1 MKNIRGLLISGL
13 SGALVVSGV
22 LVWRIAHGAGQADR
36 PPVSRSAQAERA
48 SGSVGSTNPIQE
60 SVGSKPGVGQA
71 DPSAEGAL
79 EALRRDP
86 QWRWRRPIAFWGLVL
101 DELDQPV
108 ADARVEMTWTDLSP
122 AGYSSTT
129 MTSDG
134 SGRVRLEGKEGAVL
148 TVRASREGFHSTR
161 EAHRILNY
169 GEPWDPRFHRPN
181 PDQPEV
187 LRLRRM
193 GPAEPLIHRENL
205 RFPVTS
211 ATGELFID
219 LVGQRAVTSGGDLTV
234 TVRHGPER
242 SVEGHRRFDWEV
254 VVAGVDGGLVVH
266 EEEFPFLSPET
277 GYLSEFRFQQAA
289 EDSAWRD
296 SFERR
301 FFLRS
306 RNGAVHARIELRVS
320 PFPRGAPPTVTLLDY
335 YLNPSGSRNLEYTP
349 ELDVSAEHYNRVR
362 KAPR

>member
-22 LVWRIAHGAGQADR
+22 LVWRIAHGPGSANR
-36 PPVSRSAQAERA
+36 PTVSRSAQAEAA
-48 SGSVGSTNPIQE
+48 SGSVESTGPVPE
-60 SVGSKPGVGQA
+60 SIGSKPGVGQT
-71 DPSAEGAL
+71 DPIAEEAL

-86 QWRWRRPIAFWGLVL
+86 EWRWRRPIAFWGLVL
-101 DELDQPV
+101 DELGQPV

-122 AGYSSTT
+122 AGHSSTT

-187 LRLRRM
+187 LRLRRR
-193 GPAEPLIHRENL
+193 GPAEPLIHRETL
-205 RFPVTS
+205 KFPMTS
-211 ATGELFID
+211 ATGEMVID
-219 LVGQRAVTSGGDLTV
+219 LVGQRTVAVGGDLRV
-234 TVRHGPER
+234 VVHHGPER
-242 SVEGHRRFDWEV
+242 LVEGRRRFDWAV
-254 VVAGVDGGLVVH
+254 VLSGVEGGLVAH
-266 EEEFPFLSPET
+266 EEEFPFRAPDV
-277 GYLSEFRFQQAA
+277 GYLPEIRFQQAA
-289 EDSAWRD
+289 EDPAWREG
-296 SFERR
+296 FEGR

-306 RNGAVHARIELRVS
+306 RNGTVHARIELRVS

-335 YLNPSGSRNLEYTP
+335 HLNPSSSRNLEYTP
-349 ELDVSAEHYNRVR
+349 ELDVSAEHYDRAR
-362 KAPR
+362 REPR